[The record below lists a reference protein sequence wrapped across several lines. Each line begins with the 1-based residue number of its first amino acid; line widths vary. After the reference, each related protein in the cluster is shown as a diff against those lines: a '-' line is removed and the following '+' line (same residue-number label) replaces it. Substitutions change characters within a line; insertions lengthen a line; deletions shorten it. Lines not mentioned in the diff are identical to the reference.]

1 MTLYDPQGQPI
12 DDSGIPL
19 ATRKGTA
26 IPNEQPPQRHPSSM
40 REAADMARGVGASIQ
55 VRSLRS
61 TYNCLGMVF
70 ANRRTWVEPEHLQ
83 LILEEDNYRKLV
95 DINELQR
102 GDVVVYHDDD
112 GDISHVGIV
121 IAINPWRPDETRD
134 IFVLS
139 QWGQDGEYFHLVDDV
154 PHHLGQAN
162 EYWTDR
168 Q

>member
-1 MTLYDPQGQPI
+1 MTLYDAQGNPTI
-12 DDSGIPL
+12 SGISL

-40 REAADMARGVGASIQ
+40 RAAEAWALGVGDSIQ
-55 VRSLRS
+55 TRSLRS
-61 TYNCLGMVF
+61 TYNCVGMVF

-83 LILEEDNYRKLV
+83 VILEEDNYRKLA

-102 GDVVVYHDDD
+102 GDVVVYHDED

-121 IAINPWRPDETRD
+121 IAIGLWQSDETRD
-134 IFVLS
+134 VFVLS
-139 QWGQDGEYFHLVDDV
+139 QWGRDGEYFHLVNDV
-154 PHHLGQAN
+154 PYYLGQAD